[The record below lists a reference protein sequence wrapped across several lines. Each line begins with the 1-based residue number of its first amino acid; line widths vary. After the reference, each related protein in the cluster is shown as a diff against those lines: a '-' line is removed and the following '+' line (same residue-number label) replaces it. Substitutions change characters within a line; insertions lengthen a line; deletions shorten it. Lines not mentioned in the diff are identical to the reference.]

1 MSTQSQST
9 QFVLTVSGSAAKV
22 LNNVYQSSGNI
33 TVNYTIAGAPAT
45 MSIVVE
51 GIAGPKTGQGN
62 DYGAQAGAA
71 TVIDTYSSTSSVSNR
86 SVALNGVQ
94 YDSFNVIAS
103 WTGGK
108 GVTIN
113 GSLQMTGSGPT
124 WSSSTLGSIQTYT
137 GA

>member
-33 TVNYTIAGAPAT
+33 TVNYAIAGSPAT
-45 MSIVVE
+45 MSIALE
-51 GIAGPKTGQGN
+51 GVANPKTGGAN
-62 DYGAQAGAA
+62 DYGAQSGFAA
-71 TVIDTYSSTSSVSNR
+71 VLDTYSSTSSVSNR
-86 SVALNGVQ
+86 TIALNSVQ
-94 YDSFNVIAS
+94 YDSFNIIAT

-108 GVTIN
+108 NVTV
-113 GSLQMTGSGPT
+113 TGSVQTSGPGPT
-124 WSSSTLGSIQTYT
+124 WSSATLTGYQSYT